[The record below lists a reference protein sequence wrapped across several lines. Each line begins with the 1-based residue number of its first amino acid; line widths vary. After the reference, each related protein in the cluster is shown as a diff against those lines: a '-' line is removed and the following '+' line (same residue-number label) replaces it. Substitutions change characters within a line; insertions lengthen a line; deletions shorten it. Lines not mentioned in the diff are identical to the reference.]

1 MKNTLD
7 FDNYCTVCGEWY
19 EDLKPVKNKNNPQ
32 IRDRICPD
40 CKHNDLDIITGSTSD
55 DIDIIPRFYELVNGQ
70 TKYEQKIKD
79 GIQ

>member
-19 EDLKPVKNKNNPQ
+19 EDLIPQKNKVNPR

-40 CKHNDLDIITGSTSD
+40 CKHNDRDIITGSTSD
-55 DIDIIPRFYELVNGQ
+55 DIDIIPQFYKLVNGDIA
-70 TKYEQKIKD
+70 YNSI
-79 GIQ
+79 IQEERQ